1 MKIVKPRKNSI
12 DHPKKKKLNMKNK
25 ESNKTESLKYF
36 NHVRI
41 LGNNRLF
48 DFNADFRRGCVFQS
62 FN

>member
-12 DHPKKKKLNMKNK
+12 EHTKKKKLNRKNK
-25 ESNKTESLKYF
+25 ESNNTVSLKYL

-48 DFNADFRRGCVFQS
+48 DFNADFRRGCVFPS